1 MDSAFINEI
10 NLLKKELVSPL
21 SFIHID
27 ELFPH
32 EDVFL
37 DRLKPMLSYINSLH
51 PHIIIPSILIS
62 KNNMIID
69 GHHRYHAL
77 LEKGITKVPVNILD
91 YESPK
96 IVTHNIVNKQICKND
111 LVKSALSRQLLKPK
125 SSLHHVIMSKKIV
138 PIIVFSELIYIGNEK

>member
-62 KNNMIID
+62 KNK
-69 GHHRYHAL
+69 R
-77 LEKGITKVPVNILD
+77 KV
-91 YESPK
+91 SW
-96 IVTHNIVNKQICKND
+96 
-111 LVKSALSRQLLKPK
+111 
-125 SSLHHVIMSKKIV
+125 
-138 PIIVFSELIYIGNEK
+138 